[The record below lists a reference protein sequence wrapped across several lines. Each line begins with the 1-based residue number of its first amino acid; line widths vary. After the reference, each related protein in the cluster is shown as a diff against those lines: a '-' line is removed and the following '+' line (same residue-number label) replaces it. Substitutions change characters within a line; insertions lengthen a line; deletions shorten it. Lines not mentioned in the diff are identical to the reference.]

1 MRMNKL
7 RRRRERAMRAAFD
20 PSYPVSMPSVL
31 PRTKFAWILQITLL
45 MQLSLVALA
54 NAQATAADHSLDPHL
69 FLALQDFEAR
79 KAIAQREPWAK
90 AALDA
95 ILKEAN
101 GYPQD
106 YLSKFGLS
114 KVAAPEKTA
123 QWAHWYVCPETG
135 THLEF
140 HPPDH
145 NICPD
150 TGKDYQDW
158 PISDVHYHYMHDMLS
173 HDAMVLGI
181 AYRMTGKQLYAQ
193 HAAEILKL
201 YADKYK
207 DYPIVDNYGKQ
218 SNWGARVYSQTLN
231 ESIWLIDMT
240 FAYDLVRG
248 SGELSKS
255 DRTHIEQDLLLPSA
269 ATVVRGHKEPTNNI
283 QSWINGA
290 QASVGFELDNK
301 MLINE
306 AIDGPLGFR
315 YQMKNYVHEGFWIEG
330 SWGYQFYAMRP
341 LTATAEMA
349 KRHGIDLWK
358 QEPALTSM
366 FDSPLG
372 VMMPDGKL
380 PAFNDSEEVRL
391 YNNSPLYELAYENT
405 HDPVLLTVLDNAPRT
420 SKEAL
425 LFGVATLP
433 EAKKSLLKSAV
444 FPESGYA
451 MLRAK
456 NTDLNVILKFGPHG
470 GGHGHYDKLGE
481 IVYAEGRT
489 QAVDPG
495 TQLYGMALHK
505 EWDQMSVAHNTITA
519 DELRQD
525 QATGKLVAWKDGEN
539 YVAVTASA
547 GPAYSFADLTRSIPV
562 TDDYALQL
570 DHARSTDG
578 KPHIFDFNYH
588 NYGKQTMQLQSEPY
602 SGFAPANG
610 YTHLEQVQR
619 GETSGDIKTSF
630 DNDGTTLSLNML
642 GGVPTQIFQ
651 GVAPGPHPSVKVPFV
666 IVRRK
671 GTDVEF
677 ISLLVPSKG
686 DTPAITAKVSK
697 DGAITVQGPS
707 WEDTVILGNVIRY
720 DRHLTPKN
728 R

>member
-1 MRMNKL
+1 M
-7 RRRRERAMRAAFD
+7 
-20 PSYPVSMPSVL
+20 S
-31 PRTKFAWILQITLL
+31 
-45 MQLSLVALA
+45 LSLGSLA
-54 NAQATAADHSLDPHL
+54 SAQTAAAPDPSLDPHL
-69 FLALQDFEAR
+69 FLSLQDFEAR
-79 KAIAQREPWAK
+79 KAIVQREPWAK
-90 AALDA
+90 AALA
-95 ILKEAN
+95 AVLKEAD

-106 YLSKFGLS
+106 YLNRFGLT

-140 HPPDH
+140 HPPNH

-173 HDAMVLGI
+173 HDAMILGI
-181 AYRMTGKQLYAQ
+181 AYRMTGREIYAQ
-193 HAAEILKL
+193 RAAEILKL

-218 SNWGARVYSQTLN
+218 SAWGARVYSQTLN

-248 SGELSKS
+248 SGTLNAS
-255 DRTHIEQDLLLPSA
+255 DRTHIEKDMLLPSA
-269 ATVVRGHKEPTNNI
+269 AIVVRGHKEPTNNI

-290 QASVGFELDNK
+290 QAAVGFELGEK
-301 MLINE
+301 ALIDE

-330 SWGYQFYAMRP
+330 AWGYQFYAMRP
-341 LTATAEMA
+341 LADTAEMA
-349 KRHGIDLWK
+349 KRHGMDLWK
-358 QEPALTSM
+358 QEPAFASM
-366 FDSPLG
+366 FLSPLG
-372 VMMPDGKL
+372 VMLPDGKL

-391 YNNSPLYELAYENT
+391 YSNAAIYELAYENT
-405 HDPVLLTVLDNAPRT
+405 LNPTLLAILNNAPRS
-420 SKEAL
+420 SKESL

-433 EAKKSLLKSAV
+433 ESKKSLLKSAV

-456 NTDLNVILKFGPHG
+456 NTDLSIILKFGPHG

-525 QATGKLVAWKDGEN
+525 QATGKLIAWKDGDD

-547 GPAYSFADLTRSIPV
+547 GPAYQFADLTRSILV
-562 TDDYALQL
+562 TDDYALQV
-570 DHARSTDG
+570 DSAHSKDG
-578 KPHIFDFNYH
+578 KPHVFDFNYH
-588 NYGKQTMQLQSEPY
+588 NYGKQTMQLQTAPY
-602 SGFAPANG
+602 SGFPAANG
-610 YTHLEQVQR
+610 YLHLEQVQR
-619 GETSGDIKTSF
+619 GETSGTMMTRFENED
-630 DNDGTTLSLNML
+630 TTMSLDML
-642 GGVPTQIFQ
+642 GGVPTEVFQ
-651 GVAPGPHPSVKVPFV
+651 GVAPGPHPATKVPFA

-671 GTDVEF
+671 GMDAEF
-677 ISLLVPSKG
+677 ISLFVPSKG
-686 DTPAITAKVSK
+686 KPPTITASAGE
-697 DGAITVQGPS
+697 DGTITVRGTNWVDKIKFS
-707 WEDTVILGNVIRY
+707 ETINYHRSLEAAEAGR
-720 DRHLTPKN
+720 
-728 R
+728 

>member
-1 MRMNKL
+1 MKIIRI
-7 RRRRERAMRAAFD
+7 F
-20 PSYPVSMPSVL
+20 
-31 PRTKFAWILQITLL
+31 QIALL
-45 MQLSLVALA
+45 MELSLGTLA
-54 NAQATAADHSLDPHL
+54 GAQTAIASSPSLDPHL
-69 FLALQDFEAR
+69 FLTLQDFEAR

-90 AALDA
+90 AALA
-95 ILKEAN
+95 AVLKEAD

-106 YLSKFGLS
+106 YLVKFGLT

-140 HPPDH
+140 HPPNH

-181 AYRMTGKQLYAQ
+181 AYRMTGNEVYAQ
-193 HAAEILKL
+193 HAAGILKM

-218 SNWGARVYSQTLN
+218 SNTGARIYSQTLN

-248 SGELSKS
+248 SVELSAS
-255 DRTHIEQDLLLPSA
+255 DRTHIENDLLIPSA

-290 QASVGFELDNK
+290 QAAVGFELGEK
-301 MLINE
+301 SLIDE

-330 SWGYQFYAMRP
+330 AWGYQFYAMRP

-358 QEPALTSM
+358 QEPALASM
-366 FDSPLG
+366 FSSPLG
-372 VMMPDGKL
+372 VVMPDGKL

-391 YNNSPLYELAYENT
+391 YNNASIYELAYQNT
-405 HDPVLLTVLDNAPRT
+405 HDPRLIAVLDNAPRT
-420 SKEAL
+420 SKESL
-425 LFGVATLP
+425 LFGVAVLP
-433 EAKKSLLKSAV
+433 ETKQSSLKSAV

-456 NTDLNVILKFGPHG
+456 NTDLSVILKFGPHG

-525 QATGKLVAWKDGEN
+525 QATGKLTAWKDEDG

-547 GPAYSFADLTRSIPV
+547 GPAYKFANLTRSILI
-562 TDDYALQL
+562 TDDYALQV
-570 DHARSTDG
+570 DRAQSTDG
-578 KPHIFDFNYH
+578 KPHVFDFNYH
-588 NYGKQTMQLQSEPY
+588 NYGKETMQLETAPY
-602 SGFAPANG
+602 SDFPKGNG
-610 YTHLEQVQR
+610 YMHLEEAQR
-619 GETSGDIKTSF
+619 GETNGNIMTRF
-630 DNDGTTLSLNML
+630 DNEGTAMSLEVL
-642 GGVPTQIFQ
+642 GGMPTEVFQ
-651 GVAPGPHPSVKVPFV
+651 GVAPGPHPAVKVPFV
-666 IVRRK
+666 IARRE
-671 GTDVEF
+671 GVDVEF
-677 ISLLVPSKG
+677 VTVLTPSKG
-686 DTPAITAKVSK
+686 EPPKITARIGEAGTLLVY
-697 DGAITVQGPS
+697 GPG
-707 WEDTVILGNVIRY
+707 WVDTVVLGGDIRY
-720 DRHLTPKN
+720 HRAVGSSSAK
-728 R
+728 

>member
-1 MRMNKL
+1 MKISKIL
-7 RRRRERAMRAAFD
+7 EIAFLMELSLGPFAGAQTMPVTD
-20 PSYPVSMPSVL
+20 PSL
-31 PRTKFAWILQITLL
+31 
-45 MQLSLVALA
+45 
-54 NAQATAADHSLDPHL
+54 NPHL
-69 FLALQDFEAR
+69 FLTLQDFEAR
-79 KAIAQREPWAK
+79 KVIVQHEPWAK
-90 AALDA
+90 AALA
-95 ILKEAN
+95 AVLKEAD
-101 GYPQD
+101 GYPQN
-106 YLSKFGLS
+106 YLDKFGLT

-140 HPPDH
+140 HPPNH

-173 HDAMVLGI
+173 HDAMILGI
-181 AYRMTGKQLYAQ
+181 AYRMTGKEIYAH

-207 DYPIVDNYGKQ
+207 DYSIVDNYGKQ
-218 SNWGARVYSQTLN
+218 SAWGARVYSQTLN

-248 SGELSKS
+248 SGELSAS
-255 DRTHIEQDLLLPSA
+255 DRAHIEKDLLLPSA

-290 QASVGFELDNK
+290 QAAVGFELGEK
-301 MLINE
+301 ALIDE

-330 SWGYQFYAMRP
+330 AWGYQFYAMRP
-341 LTATAEMA
+341 LTDTAEMA
-349 KRHGIDLWK
+349 KCHGMDLWK
-358 QEPALTSM
+358 QESALASM
-366 FDSPLG
+366 FRSPLG
-372 VMMPDGKL
+372 IVLPNGEL

-391 YNNSPLYELAYENT
+391 YANAPLYELAYENT
-405 HDPVLLTVLDNAPRT
+405 HDPMLLAILDNAPRT
-420 SKEAL
+420 SKESL
-425 LFGVATLP
+425 LFGVAALP
-433 EAKKSLLKSAV
+433 ETKSSALTSAS

-456 NTDLNVILKFGPHG
+456 NNDLSIILKFGPHG

-525 QATGKLVAWKDGEN
+525 QATGKLIAWKDEDN

-547 GPAYSFADLTRSIPV
+547 GPAYKFADLTRSILV
-562 TDDYALQL
+562 TDEYALQV
-570 DHARSTDG
+570 DRAHSIDG
-578 KPHIFDFNYH
+578 KPHVFDFNYH
-588 NYGKQTMQLQSEPY
+588 NYGKQAMQLQTAPY
-602 SGFAPANG
+602 SGFSGANG
-610 YTHLEQVQR
+610 YMHLEQVRR
-619 GETSGDIKTSF
+619 GETSDNITTRF
-630 DNDGTTLSLNML
+630 ENDGTALSLEVL
-642 GGVPTQIFQ
+642 GGVPAEVFL
-651 GVAPGPHPSVKVPFV
+651 GVAPGPHPAVKVPFV

-671 GTDVEF
+671 GTDAEF
-677 ISLLVPSKG
+677 ISLFVPFRG
-686 DTPAITAKVSK
+686 HTQTITARTGE
-697 DGAITVQGPS
+697 DGTITVRGPK
-707 WEDTVILGNVIRY
+707 WVDTVTLGNVIRY
-720 DRHLTPKN
+720 N
-728 R
+728 RSITASEPSSP

>member
-1 MRMNKL
+1 MKINR
-7 RRRRERAMRAAFD
+7 
-20 PSYPVSMPSVL
+20 
-31 PRTKFAWILQITLL
+31 ILQIALL
-45 MQLSLVALA
+45 MELSLGTLA
-54 NAQATAADHSLDPHL
+54 GAQAAPVSDQSLDPRL
-69 FLALQDFEAR
+69 FLTLQDFETR
-79 KAIAQREPWAK
+79 KAMVQHEPWAR
-90 AALDA
+90 AALA
-95 ILKEAN
+95 SLLKEAD

-106 YLSKFGLS
+106 YLKKFGLTR
-114 KVAAPEKTA
+114 VAAPDKAA

-173 HDAMVLGI
+173 HDALFLGI
-181 AYRMTGKQLYAQ
+181 AYRMTGKEIYAQ

-218 SNWGARVYSQTLN
+218 SDWGARVYSQTLN

-248 SGELSKS
+248 SGELSAS
-255 DRTHIEQDLLLPSA
+255 DRAHIEKDLLLPSA

-290 QASVGFELDNK
+290 QAAVGFELGEK
-301 MLINE
+301 ALIDE

-330 SWGYQFYAMRP
+330 AWGYQFYAMHP
-341 LTATAEMA
+341 LTETAEMA
-349 KRHGIDLWK
+349 KRHGMDLWK
-358 QEPALTSM
+358 QEPALASM
-366 FDSPLG
+366 FHSPLG
-372 VMMPDGKL
+372 IVLPDGKL

-391 YNNSPLYELAYENT
+391 YANAPLYELAYENT
-405 HDPVLLTVLDNAPRT
+405 HDPALLAVLDNAPRT
-420 SKEAL
+420 SKESL

-433 EAKKSLLKSAV
+433 ESKTSSLTSAV

-456 NTDLNVILKFGPHG
+456 NNDLSIILKFGPHG

-481 IVYAEGRT
+481 IIYAEGQT

-525 QATGKLVAWKDGEN
+525 QATGKLIAWKNEN
-539 YVAVTASA
+539 DYVAVTANA
-547 GPAYSFADLTRSIPV
+547 GPAYKFADLTRSILV
-562 TDDYALQL
+562 TDEYALQV
-570 DHARSTDG
+570 DRAHSTDG
-578 KPHIFDFNYH
+578 KPHVFDFNYH
-588 NYGKQTMQLQSEPY
+588 NYGNQAMQLQTTPY
-602 SGFAPANG
+602 SGLPGANG
-610 YTHLEQVQR
+610 YMHLEQVRR
-619 GETSGDIKTSF
+619 GETNGNITTRF
-630 DNDGTTLSLNML
+630 DNEGTVLSLEVL
-642 GGVPTQIFQ
+642 GGVPTEVFQ
-651 GVAPGPHPSVKVPFV
+651 GVAPGPHPAVKVPFV

-671 GTDVEF
+671 GADAEF
-677 ISLLVPSKG
+677 VSLFVPHRG
-686 DTPAITAKVSK
+686 NTPAITAIAGENGTIV
-697 DGAITVQGPS
+697 VHGPQ
-707 WEDTVILGNVIRY
+707 WVDTVTLGDVIRY
-720 DRHLTPKN
+720 HRSKQAKESGSHGRGN
-728 R
+728 

>member
-1 MRMNKL
+1 MKI
-7 RRRRERAMRAAFD
+7 RR
-20 PSYPVSMPSVL
+20 L
-31 PRTKFAWILQITLL
+31 LQIAVF
-45 MQLSLVALA
+45 MELSLGAFG
-54 NAQATAADHSLDPHL
+54 AQTAIASDPSLDPHL
-69 FLALQDFEAR
+69 FLTLQDFEAR

-90 AALDA
+90 AELAA
-95 ILKEAN
+95 ILKEAD

-106 YLSKFGLS
+106 YLTKFGLT

-140 HPPDH
+140 HPPNH

-181 AYRMTGKQLYAQ
+181 AYRMTGKALYAR

-218 SNWGARVYSQTLN
+218 SNWGAHVYSQTLN

-240 FAYDLVRG
+240 FAYDVVRG
-248 SGELSKS
+248 SGELSAS
-255 DRTHIEQDLLLPSA
+255 DRAHIEKDLLLPSA

-290 QASVGFELDNK
+290 QASVGFELGEK
-301 MLINE
+301 ALIDE

-315 YQMKNYVHEGFWIEG
+315 YQMKNYVHDGFWIEG
-330 SWGYQFYAMRP
+330 AWGYQFYAMRP

-349 KRHGIDLWK
+349 KRHGIDLWQ

-366 FDSPLG
+366 FYSPLG

-391 YNNSPLYELAYENT
+391 YSNAPLYELAYENT
-405 HDPVLLTVLDNAPRT
+405 HDPKLLAVLDNVPRN

-425 LFGVATLP
+425 LLGVATLP
-433 EAKKSLLKSAV
+433 EAKGSLLKSAV
-444 FPESGYA
+444 FPDAGYA

-456 NTDLNVILKFGPHG
+456 NTDLSVILKFGPHG

-481 IVYAEGRT
+481 IVYAEGHT

-505 EWDQMSVAHNTITA
+505 EWDQMSVAHNTMTA

-525 QATGKLVAWKDGEN
+525 QATGKLVAWKDEDD
-539 YVAVTASA
+539 YVAVTADA
-547 GPAYSFADLTRSIPV
+547 GPVYKFADLTRSILV
-562 TDDYALQL
+562 TDDYVLQV
-570 DHARSTDG
+570 DRAHSTDG
-578 KPHIFDFNYH
+578 KPHVFDINYH
-588 NYGKQTMQLQSEPY
+588 NFGKQTMQLQTTPY
-602 SGFAPANG
+602 SGFPEANG
-610 YTHLEQVQR
+610 YMHLEQVRR
-619 GETSGDIKTSF
+619 GETNDSVATVF
-630 DNDGTTLSLNML
+630 DNDGTTMSLDVL
-642 GGVPTQIFQ
+642 GGGPAEVFQ
-651 GVAPGPHPSVKVPFV
+651 GVAPGPHPAVKVPFV

-671 GTDVEF
+671 GKDAEF
-677 ISLLVPSKG
+677 ISLFVPSKG
-686 DTPAITAKVSK
+686 QRPNITATKGEDST
-697 DGAITVQGPS
+697 ITVQGPHWVDS
-707 WEDTVILGNVIRY
+707 VTLGNVIRY
-720 DRHLTPKN
+720 HRSMVTAGSGQPGD
-728 R
+728 

>member
-1 MRMNKL
+1 MN
-7 RRRRERAMRAAFD
+7 
-20 PSYPVSMPSVL
+20 
-31 PRTKFAWILQITLL
+31 
-45 MQLSLVALA
+45 LSLSALA
-54 NAQATAADHSLDPHL
+54 GAQTVAAKDLSLDPHL
-69 FLALQDFEAR
+69 FLTLQDFEVR
-79 KAIAQREPWAK
+79 KAVAEREPWAK
-90 AALDA
+90 AALA
-95 ILKEAN
+95 AVLKEAD

-106 YLSKFGLS
+106 YLSKFGLT
-114 KVAAPEKTA
+114 KVAAPEKAA
-123 QWAHWYVCPETG
+123 QWAHWYVCPDTG

-140 HPPDH
+140 HPPNH

-173 HDAMVLGI
+173 HDAMMLGI
-181 AYRMTGKQLYAQ
+181 AYRMTGKEIYAQ

-218 SNWGARVYSQTLN
+218 SDWGARVYSQTLN

-248 SGELSKS
+248 SAELTST
-255 DRTHIEQDLLLPSA
+255 DRTHIERDMLLPSA
-269 ATVVRGHKEPTNNI
+269 ATVVRGHKEPTDNI

-290 QASVGFELDNK
+290 QAAVGFELGEK
-301 MLINE
+301 ALIDE

-330 SWGYQFYAMRP
+330 AWGYQFYAMRP
-341 LTATAEMA
+341 LSAMAEMA
-349 KRHGIDLWK
+349 KRHGIDLWS
-358 QEPALTSM
+358 QEPALSSM
-366 FDSPLG
+366 FRSPLG

-391 YNNSPLYELAYENT
+391 YANAPIYELAYENT
-405 HDPVLLTVLDNAPRT
+405 HDPMLLAILDNAPRT

-425 LFGVATLP
+425 LFGVASLP
-433 EAKKSLLKSAV
+433 ETKSSLLKSAV
-444 FPESGYA
+444 FPDAGYA

-456 NTDLNVILKFGPHG
+456 NTDLSIILKFGPHG

-481 IVYAEGRT
+481 IVFAEGRT

-495 TQLYGMALHK
+495 TQLYGMALHN

-525 QATGKLVAWKDGEN
+525 QATGKLIAWKDGSD

-547 GPAYSFADLTRSIPV
+547 GAAYKFADLTRSVLV
-562 TDDYALQL
+562 TDEYALQV
-570 DHARSTDG
+570 DRAHSTDG

-588 NYGKQTMQLQSEPY
+588 NFGKQTTQLHLEPY
-602 SGFAPANG
+602 NGFPNANG
-610 YTHLEQVQR
+610 YMHLEQVQR
-619 GETSGDIKTSF
+619 GETSGNIMSRF
-630 DNDGTTLSLNML
+630 ENEGTTLSLEVL
-642 GGVPTQIFQ
+642 GGASAEVYQ
-651 GVAPGPHPSVKVPFV
+651 GVAPGPHPAIKVPFV

-671 GTDVEF
+671 AIDAQF
-677 ISLLVPSKG
+677 ISLLVPSRG
-686 DTPAITAKVSK
+686 TSPT
-697 DGAITVQGPS
+697 ITVSAAQNGTITVHGPNWVDS
-707 WEDTVILGNVIRY
+707 VTLGDVISYHRAVV
-720 DRHLTPKN
+720 TAESKSP
-728 R
+728 

>member
-1 MRMNKL
+1 LIK
-7 RRRRERAMRAAFD
+7 
-20 PSYPVSMPSVL
+20 
-31 PRTKFAWILQITLL
+31 
-45 MQLSLVALA
+45 LSLGVLSI
-54 NAQATAADHSLDPHL
+54 AQTTTADPSLDPHL
-69 FLALQDFEAR
+69 LLSLQDFEAR
-79 KAIAQREPWAK
+79 KAIVQREPWAK
-90 AALDA
+90 AALDV
-95 ILKEAN
+95 ILKEAD

-106 YLSKFGLS
+106 YLSKFGLT
-114 KVAAPEKTA
+114 KVVAPEKGA

-140 HPPDH
+140 HPPNH

-173 HDAMVLGI
+173 HDAMILGV
-181 AYRMTGKQLYAQ
+181 AYRMTGKEIYAQ

-218 SNWGARVYSQTLN
+218 SNWGARVFSQTLN

-248 SGELSKS
+248 SGELTAG
-255 DRTHIEQDLLLPSA
+255 DRRHIEEDLLLPSA
-269 ATVVRGHKEPTNNI
+269 ATVVRGHKEPTDNI

-290 QASVGFELDNK
+290 QAAVGFELGNK
-301 MLINE
+301 ALIDE

-330 SWGYQFYAMRP
+330 AWGYQFYAMRP

-349 KRHGIDLWK
+349 KRHGMDLWK
-358 QEPALTSM
+358 QEPALTTM
-366 FDSPLG
+366 FFSPLG
-372 VMMPDGKL
+372 VMLPDGML

-391 YNNSPLYELAYENT
+391 YNNASLYELAYENT
-405 HDPVLLTVLDNAPRT
+405 HDPRLLAVLDNAPRA

-433 EAKKSLLKSAV
+433 KAEASLLNSAV
-444 FPESGYA
+444 FPDAGYA

-456 NTDLNVILKFGPHG
+456 KNDLSIILKFGPHG

-505 EWDQMSVAHNTITA
+505 EWDQMSVAHNTLTA

-525 QATGKLVAWKDGEN
+525 QATGKLIAWKDEDG
-539 YVAVTASA
+539 YAAVTANA
-547 GPAYSFADLTRSIPV
+547 GPVYKFADLTRSILV
-562 TDDYALQL
+562 TDEYALQV
-570 DHARSTDG
+570 DRTHSTDG
-578 KPHIFDFNYH
+578 KAHVFDFNYH
-588 NYGKQTMQLQSEPY
+588 NFGEQTMQLPTVSY
-602 SGFAPANG
+602 SGFPNANG
-610 YTHLEQVQR
+610 YMHLEQVRR
-619 GETSGDIKTSF
+619 GETNDNLVTRF
-630 DNDGTTLSLNML
+630 DNAGTTMSFEML
-642 GGVPTQIFQ
+642 GGTATEVFR
-651 GVAPGPHPSVKVPFV
+651 GVAPGPHPAVKVPFV

-671 GTDVEF
+671 GTDAQFV
-677 ISLLVPSKG
+677 SLLVPSRG
-686 DTPAITAKVSK
+686 EVPAITATAGK
-697 DGAITVQGPS
+697 DGTITVHGPK
-707 WEDTVILGNVIRY
+707 WVDTVTLGDVIRY
-720 DRHLTPKN
+720 HRSAGSKN
-728 R
+728 P

>member
-1 MRMNKL
+1 MKIYR
-7 RRRRERAMRAAFD
+7 
-20 PSYPVSMPSVL
+20 
-31 PRTKFAWILQITLL
+31 ILQFALL
-45 MQLSLVALA
+45 GQLSLGIFAEAQKALA
-54 NAQATAADHSLDPHL
+54 RDPSLDPHL
-69 FLALQDFEAR
+69 FLTLQDFEAR
-79 KAIAQREPWAK
+79 KAIAQHEPWAK
-90 AALDA
+90 AALA
-95 ILKEAN
+95 AVLKEAD
-101 GYPQD
+101 GYPQS
-106 YLSKFGLS
+106 YLDKFGLT
-114 KVAAPEKTA
+114 KVVAPEKTA

-140 HPPDH
+140 HPPNH

-158 PISDVHYHYMHDMLS
+158 PISDVHYHYMHDMLC
-173 HDAMVLGI
+173 HDAMILGV
-181 AYRMTGKQLYAQ
+181 AYRMTGKEIYAQ

-207 DYPIVDNYGKQ
+207 DYSIVDNYGKQ
-218 SNWGARVYSQTLN
+218 SAWGARVYSQTLN

-248 SGELSKS
+248 SGELSAS
-255 DRTHIEQDLLLPSA
+255 DRAHIEKDMLLPSA

-290 QASVGFELDNK
+290 QAAVGFELGEK
-301 MLINE
+301 ALIDE

-330 SWGYQFYAMRP
+330 AWGYQFYAMRP
-341 LTATAEMA
+341 LTDTAEMA
-349 KRHGIDLWK
+349 KRHGMDLWK
-358 QEPALTSM
+358 QEPALASM
-366 FDSPLG
+366 FRSPLG
-372 VMMPDGKL
+372 IVLPNGVL

-391 YNNSPLYELAYENT
+391 YANAPLYELAYENT
-405 HDPVLLTVLDNAPRT
+405 HDPMLLAVLDNTPRV
-420 SKEAL
+420 SKESL

-433 EAKKSLLKSAV
+433 ETKSSLLASAV

-456 NTDLNVILKFGPHG
+456 KNDLTVILKFGPHG

-525 QATGKLVAWKDGEN
+525 QATGKLIAWKSEDN

-547 GPAYSFADLTRSIPV
+547 GPVYKFAELTRSILV
-562 TDDYALQL
+562 TNEYALQV
-570 DHARSTDG
+570 DRAHSSDG
-578 KPHIFDFNYH
+578 KPHVFDLNYH
-588 NYGKQTMQLQSEPY
+588 NYGKQVMQLQTAPY
-602 SGFAPANG
+602 NGLPNANG
-610 YTHLEQVQR
+610 YMHLEQVQR
-619 GETSGDIKTSF
+619 GETSGDITTRF
-630 DNDGTTLSLNML
+630 DNEGTTLSLQVL
-642 GGVPTQIFQ
+642 GGTSTEVFQ
-651 GVAPGPHPSVKVPFV
+651 GIAPGSHPAIKVPFV

-671 GTDVEF
+671 GTGAEF
-677 ISLLVPSKG
+677 ISLFVPSRGSTPTVTARTGEDGTITVHGPGWVDTVTLG
-686 DTPAITAKVSK
+686 DTINYHRSIVAA
-697 DGAITVQGPS
+697 D
-707 WEDTVILGNVIRY
+707 
-720 DRHLTPKN
+720 
-728 R
+728 